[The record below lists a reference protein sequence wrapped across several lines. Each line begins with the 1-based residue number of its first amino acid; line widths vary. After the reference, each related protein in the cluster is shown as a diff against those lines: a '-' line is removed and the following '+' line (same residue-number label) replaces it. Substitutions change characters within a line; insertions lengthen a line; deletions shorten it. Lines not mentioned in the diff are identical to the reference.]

1 MRCSFAEVKPKL
13 PPEKFEGKP
22 GSLLLLIMAPW
33 YLLSGRDGGMVLFV
47 FACETFF
54 WISFFQLVGG
64 SSLLF
69 PGLMLNLCPGFRFL
83 EFCYP
88 YALGVM
94 IQFDLLSKN
103 PRSIVIQFRLCN
115 FKLQSMS
122 SVLSWILSKWL
133 FTLYQCK
140 SPWKHQLGEYFLLFT
155 SILSKELFGAWVQNI
170 LCVCFE
176 GPWPINPRYAH
187 VAHLV
192 HLELCRPPCWRVV
205 EEWDVSQEV
214 EFGTVMWS
222 TFKHP
227 TEEKAR
233 RASSFFAVFFCSL

>member
-1 MRCSFAEVKPKL
+1 MDC
-13 PPEKFEGKP
+13 
-22 GSLLLLIMAPW
+22 
-33 YLLSGRDGGMVLFV
+33 YLLSSSDYQKSNAGPWEICGNFRGV
-47 FACETFF
+47 
-54 WISFFQLVGG
+54 VGG
-64 SSLLF
+64 SSFFF
-69 PGLMLNLCPGFRFL
+69 PGLMFNLGPGFRFL

-88 YALGVM
+88 YVLGVM
-94 IQFDLLSKN
+94 IQLDLLSKN
-103 PRSIVIQFRLCN
+103 PRSIVIQFQLYI

-122 SVLSWILSKWL
+122 SLLAWILSRWL
-133 FTLYQCK
+133 FTLYRCK
-140 SPWKHQLGEYFLLFT
+140 SPLNHQLGEYTLLFT
-155 SILSKELFGAWVQNI
+155 SILSKELFGAWVQNF

-176 GPWPINPRYAH
+176 GPWPINPWYAH

-222 TFKHP
+222 TSKHP

-233 RASSFFAVFFCSL
+233 RTSCL